1 MWQILELLASY
12 PSFIGEGGMLSYT
25 LCATRGTAG
34 RGRDDRPLAG
44 LAITRGDGSGSSF
57 AKPCKTA
64 L

>member
-1 MWQILELLASY
+1 
-12 PSFIGEGGMLSYT
+12 MLSYT

-44 LAITRGDGSGSSF
+44 LAITRSDGSGSSF
-57 AKPCKTA
+57 AKPYRTA